1 MSILA
6 WVLLAATVIAALL
19 LFLFSRWQTAVQ
31 QRQTIQSVLDQERS
45 SRAAETAELRSRID
59 RLARWEVVANAD
71 EQAAEILREARET
84 ATERLREDDARR
96 DAAIR
101 EAADLTANAELEARR
116 IRAEAAQ
123 QVKESGS
130 RSEAILAAANAQAAA
145 VVAAA
150 QTRAEE
156 LAGDALDALQ
166 RAKDLDRTVR
176 ALENTIQGYGDR
188 YLVPGYTLLDELADA
203 FGHTEAGQRLK
214 TIRDEVRATVRSGRA
229 AACDYVEP
237 NRRDTAIRFVL
248 DAFNGKADS
257 ILSRVKHDNAGTL
270 QQALRDAYALVN
282 HNGKAFR
289 NARIAPEY
297 LNLRLDELRWASV
310 AHELQLQERE
320 EQRRIRE
327 QIREEE
333 KARRDFERAMKDAAR
348 EQEVLRKAM
357 EKAEQQLGR
366 ASEEQR
372 AKYEAQLAELS
383 HKLAEAEERNQR
395 AISMAQQTR
404 RGHVY
409 VISNVGSF
417 GENVYKI
424 GLTRRLDPQERIR
437 ELGDSSVPFGFDVHA
452 LIFSEDAPALETR
465 LHKHFMLGQVN
476 KVNPRKEF
484 FRIDLGH
491 VRMEIEKFG
500 LQAHWTM
507 TAEAR
512 EFRESLAIENAIR
525 GDDALRDAWLRRQ
538 LLLENLPDGSEDEA
552 DDQHAPRVHLG
563 DLLTAD
569 PVAPAVHAEVPSA

>member
-1 MSILA
+1 MSTLA
-6 WVLLAATVIAALL
+6 WVLLAVAVVVVLL
-19 LFLFSRWQTAVQ
+19 LFSRWQTAVRQ
-31 QRQTIQSVLDQERS
+31 QQTLQTLLDGERA
-45 SRAAETAELRSRID
+45 SRAAETAEFKARIE
-59 RLARWEVVANAD
+59 RLARWEVVADAD
-71 EQAAEILREARET
+71 ERAGEILRDARGT
-84 ATERLREDDARR
+84 ADELLREGVARR
-96 DAAIR
+96 DAAVG
-101 EAADLTANAELEARR
+101 EAAEVVANAEAEGQR
-116 IRAEAAQ
+116 IRAEAARQ
-123 QVKESGS
+123 AKESGS

-150 QTRAEE
+150 QARAEE
-156 LAGDALDALQ
+156 LAGEALDALQ
-166 RAKDLDRTVR
+166 HAKELDRTVR

-203 FGHTEAGQRLK
+203 FGYAEAGQRLK
-214 TIRDEVRATVRSGRA
+214 TVRDEIRTAVRSGSA

-270 QQALRDAYALVN
+270 QQSLRDAYALVN
-282 HNGKAFR
+282 HNGQAFR
-289 NARIAPEY
+289 NARITPEY
-297 LNLRLDELRWASV
+297 LDLRLDELRWAAV
-310 AHELQLQERE
+310 VHELQLQERE

-372 AKYEAQLAELS
+372 ATYEAQLAELS
-383 HKLAEAEERNQR
+383 RKLAEAEERNQR

-417 GENVYKI
+417 GEGVYKI

-452 LIFSEDAPALETR
+452 LIFAEDAPALETQ
-465 LHKHFMLGQVN
+465 LHKHFVLGQVN

-491 VRMEIEKFG
+491 VRAEIDKLG
-500 LQAHWTM
+500 LQAQWTM

-525 GDDALRDAWLRRQ
+525 DDDALRDAWLRRQ
-538 LLLENLPDGSEDEA
+538 LLLENLPDGSEEEA
-552 DDQHAPRVHLG
+552 DEQNAARVHLG
-563 DLLTAD
+563 DLL
-569 PVAPAVHAEVPSA
+569 VAGAPGASAAHAEIPLT

>member
-6 WVLLAATVIAALL
+6 WVLLSVTAVAAFL
-19 LFLFSRWQTAVQ
+19 LFGRWQTADR
-31 QRQTIQSVLDQERS
+31 QRQTLEKLLDQERS
-45 SRAAETAELRSRID
+45 GRAAEAAGFKARIEY
-59 RLARWEVVANAD
+59 LARWETVADAD
-71 EQAAEILREARET
+71 ARAAEILREARET
-84 ATERLREDDARR
+84 ADTLLREGTARR
-96 DAAIR
+96 DAAVR
-101 EAADLTANAELEARR
+101 EAADLIATAEAEAQR
-116 IRAEAAQ
+116 IRAQATQ
-123 QVKESGS
+123 QARESSS
-130 RSEAILAAANAQAAA
+130 RSDAILAAANAQATS

-150 QTRAEE
+150 QARAEE
-156 LAGDALDALQ
+156 IAGEALAALQ

-188 YLVPGYTLLDELADA
+188 YVVPGYTLLDELAEG

-257 ILSRVKHDNAGTL
+257 ILARVKHDNAGTL

-282 HNGKAFR
+282 HNGQAFR
-289 NARIAPEY
+289 NARITPEY
-297 LNLRLDELRWASV
+297 LDLRLDELRWASV
-310 AHELQLQERE
+310 VHELQLQERE
-320 EQRRIRE
+320 EQRRIKE

-348 EQEVLRKAM
+348 EQEMLRKAM

-383 HKLAEAEERNQR
+383 LKLAEAEERNQR

-417 GENVYKI
+417 GEHVYKI

-452 LIFSEDAPALETR
+452 LIFSDDAPALETR
-465 LHKHFMLGQVN
+465 LHKHFVLGQVN

-491 VRMEIEKFG
+491 VRAEIENLG

-512 EFRESLAIENAIR
+512 EYRESLAIENAIR
-525 GDDALRDAWLRRQ
+525 DDEALREAWLRRQ
-538 LLLENLPDGSEDEA
+538 LLLENLPDGAEEEGDGQE
-552 DDQHAPRVHLG
+552 APRVHLG
-563 DLLTAD
+563 DLLLAD
-569 PVAPAVHAEVPSA
+569 GAGASAAPAAAPQA